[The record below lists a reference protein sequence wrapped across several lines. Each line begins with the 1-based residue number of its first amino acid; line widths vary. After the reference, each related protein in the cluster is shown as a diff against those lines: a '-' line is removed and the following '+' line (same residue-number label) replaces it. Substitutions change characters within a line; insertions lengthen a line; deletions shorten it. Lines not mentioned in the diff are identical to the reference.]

1 MKNFS
6 SWLIAMFAFMFWG
19 FRLVGTALYSI
30 GIDFMFVPSNMTMEV
45 VLLFLTFI
53 CICFMIKRRLLA
65 AVIYLIAHFMYYGPS
80 FVTHFTQIMDGTIDA
95 TQVMGMMFEFF
106 GLVLAIAALFDVLL
120 DKNRKAHPTDK
131 KTDWFYKNKEFDEV
145 YDILVY
151 AVFVALGF
159 AAFENILYVFGMQSI
174 QIGILR
180 GLLAIP
186 GHVCD
191 GITMGYYLSIARYN
205 EKLNNQELVRQNKIK
220 SILMPTLYHGIYDF
234 CCLTSSVPLLIVFI
248 LFIIFLYTI
257 SIKRIKI
264 LATERTMIINRN
276 NFCPRCG
283 NKMTNNYCSNCG
295 FIQK

>member
-1 MKNFS
+1 MS
-6 SWLIAMFAFMFWG
+6 RILWIIAI
-19 FRLVGTALYSI
+19 L
-30 GIDFMFVPSNMTMEV
+30 PV
-45 VLLFLTFI
+45 VLLGTYIYKKDRHKELSSLLVKLFMSGILSSFL
-53 CICFMIKRRLLA
+53 
-65 AVIYLIAHFMYYGPS
+65 VIIISIILTILFPFLETSPS
-80 FVTHFTQIMDGTIDA
+80 KMNF
-95 TQVMGMMFEFF
+95 FEFCF
-106 GLVLAIAALFDVLL
+106 YIFISIAFIEELCKWLMTYHL
-120 DKNRKAHPTDK
+120 G
-131 KTDWFYKNKEFDEV
+131 YKNKEFDEV

-234 CCLTSSVPLLIVFI
+234 CCLSSSVPLLIVFI